1 MRKVLAILLPFL
13 LFLTACSG
21 GDDGG
26 NATGPLS
33 SVKIDRG
40 EDGAAPKVDFDKPL
54 SADEP
59 TLSRI
64 NDGDGDEVTE
74 GQTAM
79 VRLAIVNPE
88 DGSVTQETYTAESA
102 EGIAVDDS
110 LKQGNSQM
118 YDALL
123 GAPVG
128 SDFAYYIPADEE
140 TGRETNFIVFT
151 VEDSVDTVSTLTPD
165 EAKARNDEGTLLMS
179 GKDVDALADDG
190 KLPEVTFGEDGK
202 PSVTIPEGAAEP
214 DKLVVKVLEEG
225 DGPVLESS
233 GTVVADYLGVG
244 LRDGATFDS
253 SYDRGEAAEFPLANV
268 IPGWTYG
275 LAGQKAGSKVLLVV
289 PSDLAY
295 GDPAA
300 GSSPSGPLVFVV
312 DIKEVK

>member
-54 SADEP
+54 SAEEP

>member
-64 NDGDGDEVTE
+64 NEGDGDEVTE

>member
-225 DGPVLESS
+225 DGTVLESS

>member
-128 SDFAYYIPADEE
+128 SDFAYYIPADDE

>member
-54 SADEP
+54 SAEEP

-151 VEDSVDTVSTLTPD
+151 VEDSVDTVSTLAPD

>member
-54 SADEP
+54 SAEEP

-275 LAGQKAGSKVLLVV
+275 LAGQKAGTKVLLVV